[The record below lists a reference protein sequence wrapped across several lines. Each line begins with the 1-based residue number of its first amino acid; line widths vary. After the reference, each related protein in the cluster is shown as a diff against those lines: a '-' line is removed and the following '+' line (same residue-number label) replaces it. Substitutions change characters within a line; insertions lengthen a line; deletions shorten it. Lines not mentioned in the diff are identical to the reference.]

1 MVKIRIPASTSNL
14 GPGFDCLGL
23 AFSIYNTFDISLSDH
38 DELVNVEEQYNN
50 PDNLFLKAYHAAG
63 QYCGCDDHIRA
74 VFDCAIPVS
83 RGLGSSA
90 SLTCGGISAYA
101 LLHEGK
107 LTGQEALE
115 LSTRLEGHP
124 DNAAPALFGGL
135 TASINEGSVMTQ
147 KMPLSP
153 DWIYTLYIP
162 DVEVSTAE
170 ARRALPDAYS
180 RQIAVTNSAHAIL
193 LTKALADGDLELLKT
208 ASVDHIHEPYR
219 KAFIPHFDEVKALA
233 VKDTGGVFL
242 ISGSGSTCIS
252 ISLSHLSQA
261 VRDALNAYEEKWH
274 IMETRPAFQGAGY
287 FKEETW
293 HPIF

>member
-63 QYCGCDDHIRA
+63 QYCGHDDHFRA
-74 VFDCAIPVS
+74 VFDCSIPVS

-90 SLTCGGISAYA
+90 SLTCGGVSAYA

-107 LTGQEALE
+107 LSAREALE
-115 LSTRLEGHP
+115 LCTKLEGHP

-135 TASINEGSVMTQ
+135 TASINEASVITQ

-170 ARRALPDAYS
+170 ARRALPDTYS

-193 LTKALADGDLELLKT
+193 LAKALADGDLELLKT

-233 VKDTGGVFL
+233 AADTDGVFL

-252 ISLSHLSQA
+252 ISRRHLGES
-261 VRDALNAYEEKWH
+261 VRNALAAFDEKWY
-274 IMETRPAFQGAGY
+274 ITETEPAFQGAGY
-287 FKEETW
+287 LEEGTW